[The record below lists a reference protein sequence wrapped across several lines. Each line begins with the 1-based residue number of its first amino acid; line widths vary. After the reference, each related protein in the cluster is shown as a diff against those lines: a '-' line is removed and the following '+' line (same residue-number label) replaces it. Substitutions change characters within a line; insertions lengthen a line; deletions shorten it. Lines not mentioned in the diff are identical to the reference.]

1 MPIRISYVM
10 RKSDWIKLAILIV
23 VGAVAI
29 TGLYREYLK
38 TNQEFNNAIASIQIE
53 GR

>member
-1 MPIRISYVM
+1 MSIRISYVM
-10 RKSDWIKLAILIV
+10 KKSDWVKLAILIV

-38 TNQEFNNAIASIQIE
+38 TNQEFDNAVASLQTE